1 MNAIVLQQPGSFSRQ
16 EIPSPPLPGA
26 DEALVAV
33 RAIGVCGTDIHAF
46 HGRQP
51 FFEYPRILGHELG
64 VEVLAVGSEVHHLKP
79 GDRCSVEPYLNCGRC
94 IACRRGKTNCCSSM
108 QVLGVHLDGG
118 MREQMILPARRLH
131 PSPSLDFEQLALIE
145 TLAIGFH
152 AVERSAVKPD
162 EETLVIGAGP
172 IGLAVTQ
179 FLLALGASV
188 TVADISPQRLAFCR
202 GNLGVKN
209 TIHVGPQP
217 LADAIATITSGDFPT
232 AVFDAT
238 GHKASMEGAFELVA
252 HGGRLTFVGLFQGD
266 VTFNDPQF
274 HRREL
279 SILASRNALSHDF
292 PRIMELVT
300 DGKISTRPWITHRA
314 HLLEIPEKF
323 PAWTEPTAR
332 VVKAMI
338 RVDPS

>member
-1 MNAIVLQQPGSFSRQ
+1 MNAIQLQQPGEFVRAT
-16 EIPSPPLPGA
+16 LPEPAQPGEG
-26 DEALVAV
+26 EALVAV

-46 HGRQP
+46 RGKQP
-51 FFEYPRILGHELG
+51 FFDYPRILGHELG
-64 VEVLAVGSEVHHLKP
+64 VEVLAVGPGVDHVKA

-94 IACRRGKTNCCSSM
+94 GACRRGKTNCCTSM
-108 QVLGVHLDGG
+108 QVLGVHVDGG
-118 MREQMILPARRLH
+118 MRERMLLPACRLH
-131 PSPSLDFEQLALIE
+131 PSDSLDFEQLALVE

-152 AVERSAVKPD
+152 AVERAGVNANED
-162 EETLVIGAGP
+162 TLVIGAGP

-179 FLLALGASV
+179 FLLARGARV

-202 GNLGVKN
+202 ESLGVSRTVDAGKEN
-209 TIHVGPQP
+209 
-217 LADAIATITSGDFPT
+217 LADAMAAITDGALPT

-238 GHKASMEGAFELVA
+238 GHKTSMESAFGLVA

-279 SILASRNALSHDF
+279 TLLASRNALSRDF
-292 PRIMELVT
+292 PRIIALVA
-300 DGKISTRPWITHRA
+300 DGKISTRPWITHRGT
-314 HLLEIPEKF
+314 LLEVPELF
-323 PAWTEPTAR
+323 PGWTMPDAQ

-338 RVDPS
+338 RTGTP